1 MPEVQPAVQY
11 ADLRQQDH
19 AARLGM
25 WGFLSTEVLF
35 FGGLML
41 MYVRYRM
48 AYAEGF
54 VEAAQHTQIV
64 IGTINTAVLLTSSF
78 LVAWAFA
85 AAKLGATRLV
95 AILLGSAALL
105 GVLFL
110 GLKVIE
116 YAQEYH
122 EHLVPGWTSRSKDRV
137 LPPLSSSTAS
147 ISLPPDCMPS
157 TLRSESPCLPSSPC
171 GLWRAPIHPAITP
184 RSLSPACTGISW
196 MSCGSSCSHSSIFR
210 GETHE
215 RAPSCNPAVLARAS
229 DAARADGAH
238 SLPAAR
244 DR

>member
-48 AYAEGF
+48 
-54 VEAAQHTQIV
+54 
-64 IGTINTAVLLTSSF
+64 
-78 LVAWAFA
+78 AFA

-137 LPPLSSSTAS
+137 RPPLSSSTAS